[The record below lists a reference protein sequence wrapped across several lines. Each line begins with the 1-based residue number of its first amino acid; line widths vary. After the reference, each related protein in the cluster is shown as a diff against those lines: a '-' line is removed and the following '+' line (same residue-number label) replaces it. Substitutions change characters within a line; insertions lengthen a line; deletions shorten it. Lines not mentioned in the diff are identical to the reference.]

1 MYADDTCLNV
11 KAHKPDLL
19 ETLVNQEMEIAQKWM
34 LANKLTINTSKTKAM
49 VISPKMKKS
58 MFDYSIKCG
67 ESLISVQQ
75 NIKYL
80 GLNIDDK
87 LNFKEHIKI
96 VERKVACAV
105 GILAKSKH

>member
-1 MYADDTCLNV
+1 
-11 KAHKPDLL
+11 
-19 ETLVNQEMEIAQKWM
+19 
-34 LANKLTINTSKTKAM
+34 M
-49 VISPKMKKS
+49 VISPKMKKL

-87 LNFKEHIKI
+87 LKGIIFSFRRNW
-96 VERKVACAV
+96 VPDLNSAV
-105 GILAKSKH
+105 LSC